1 MTGHAPR
8 PLKILLVW
16 EVDLPDVT
24 GTEDAAQQVAT
35 LANKLVR
42 VRERDP
48 ALRRLVKSLRIGLDE
63 PDPRGPQTATVVLR
77 YLDEADRA
85 NDRRV
90 ERPRFPS

>member
-1 MTGHAPR
+1 MPDAAR

-16 EVDLPDVT
+16 DLDLPDVT
-24 GTEDAAQQVAT
+24 GTEDAAQQIAT

-48 ALRRLVKSLRIGLDE
+48 ALRRLVKSLRIGLDD
-63 PDPRGPQTATVVLR
+63 PDPRGPQVATIVLR

-85 NDRRV
+85 NDRLV